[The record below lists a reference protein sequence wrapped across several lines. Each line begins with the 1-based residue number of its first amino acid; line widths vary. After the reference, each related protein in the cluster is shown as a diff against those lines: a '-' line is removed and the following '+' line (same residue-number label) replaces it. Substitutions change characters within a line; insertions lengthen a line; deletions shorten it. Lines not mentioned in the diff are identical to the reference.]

1 VQLKVV
7 VITGASEGIGEAL
20 AIRLAKSGHRVV
32 LAARRKAEL
41 ERVAKLCGHGATVVP
56 TDVTKRKDVEH
67 LSDAAIQAC
76 GHVDVWVNNA
86 GRGIN
91 KKVLDLT
98 DDELELMLAVNFKS
112 AFYGMQAIVPHFM
125 ERGQGHVINMSSFLG
140 RVPIATFRSAYNAS
154 KAALNSLSANLRM
167 DLAKTH
173 PGIHVS
179 VVMPGLVL
187 TSFQKNALG
196 GTPPLGPGGTT
207 GTKPQS
213 LDEVTLAIEQLIAN
227 PKPELYTNPASAGI
241 AQQYF
246 ADVAAFEAGL

>member
-41 ERVAKLCGHGATVVP
+41 DRVAKSCGKDAVVVP
-56 TDVTKRKDVEH
+56 TDVTKRKDVDR

-98 DDELELMLAVNFKS
+98 DDEL
-112 AFYGMQAIVPHFM
+112 
-125 ERGQGHVINMSSFLG
+125 
-140 RVPIATFRSAYNAS
+140 
-154 KAALNSLSANLRM
+154 
-167 DLAKTH
+167 
-173 PGIHVS
+173 
-179 VVMPGLVL
+179 
-187 TSFQKNALG
+187 
-196 GTPPLGPGGTT
+196 
-207 GTKPQS
+207 
-213 LDEVTLAIEQLIAN
+213 
-227 PKPELYTNPASAGI
+227 
-241 AQQYF
+241 
-246 ADVAAFEAGL
+246 